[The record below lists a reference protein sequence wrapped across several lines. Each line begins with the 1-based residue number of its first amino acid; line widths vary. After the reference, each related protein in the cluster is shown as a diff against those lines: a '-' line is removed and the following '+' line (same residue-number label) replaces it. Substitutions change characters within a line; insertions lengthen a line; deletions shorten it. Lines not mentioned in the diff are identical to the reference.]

1 MNTIVSAPDNRRNK
15 STYVAFFLALLFGP
29 LGLLYL
35 SWKRAVVLLLLFVVG
50 VYFFP
55 DEALVVVGLWLILPA
70 SSVLAISM
78 VPRRRKMP
86 TQSNNDRDDVGLQ
99 QGTLGID

>member
-1 MNTIVSAPDNRRNK
+1 MTVPGRPRRK
-15 STYVAFFLALLFGP
+15 SVYVAFFLALLFGP

-50 VYFFP
+50 VCFFP

-70 SSVLAISM
+70 ASVLAMSVM
-78 VPRRRKMP
+78 PRRPPPAAAVR
-86 TQSNNDRDDVGLQ
+86 SG
-99 QGTLGID
+99 

>member
-1 MNTIVSAPDNRRNK
+1 MNTIVSSPDNRRNK
-15 STYVAFFLALLFGP
+15 STYVALFLALLFGP

-50 VYFFP
+50 VCFFP

-78 VPRRRKMP
+78 VPRRRKNP
-86 TQSNNDRDDVGLQ
+86 PEGNNERDDGALQ